1 MGSSNA
7 SSAPSLILL
16 FLVLSLASALPVQH
30 HPRLH
35 PRQGDSGFEDSG
47 TDYTGY
53 TLEGCQE
60 VFGVCKGHLVH
71 PGHVPGGKKQC
82 VFEMGES
89 RSCILD
95 ERDRELM
102 LVVRDAE
109 KCNDTVNKAAVAVVP
124 VP

>member
-1 MGSSNA
+1 MGPPKA
-7 SSAPSLILL
+7 SSAPTLIVL
-16 FLVLSLASALPVQH
+16 FSILAIASAFPVEH
-30 HPRLH
+30 R
-35 PRQGDSGFEDSG
+35 PRQAGYDFEDSG

-89 RSCILD
+89 PFLCPSR
-95 ERDRELM
+95 
-102 LVVRDAE
+102 
-109 KCNDTVNKAAVAVVP
+109 
-124 VP
+124 

>member
-1 MGSSNA
+1 MGPTKA
-7 SSAPSLILL
+7 SSMSAPTLILL
-16 FLVLSLASALPVQH
+16 LFVFALVSALPVPH
-30 HPRLH
+30 HPHLH
-35 PRQGDSGFEDSG
+35 TRQAGSGFEDSG

-89 RSCILD
+89 AFLC
-95 ERDRELM
+95 
-102 LVVRDAE
+102 
-109 KCNDTVNKAAVAVVP
+109 P
-124 VP
+124 